1 VVVAR
6 QGTEDR
12 GIDGESMTLLAIKLF
27 LQNALGWAYAN
38 WRILVG
44 VFLLIFVFAF
54 VLRQCNRPPKVK
66 IDEAQIQK
74 INSENRAERIK
85 ELTEVVEANA
95 DVIKT
100 VDERTEL
107 VEVAAEARNQEV
119 DARVK
124 KADEKI
130 QEAKREGK
138 DVTAE
143 ELEALLLGGN

>member
-1 VVVAR
+1 MLNAVLGFISWVFAAIRKGWQSAKPHV
-6 QGTEDR
+6 
-12 GIDGESMTLLAIKLF
+12 TLRNGLY
-27 LQNALGWAYAN
+27 ALG
-38 WRILVG
+38 LVG
-44 VFLLIFVFAF
+44 FLTGVILIYKA
-54 VLRQCNRPPKVK
+54 CNKPPKVK
-66 IDEAQIQK
+66 IDESQISK

-124 KADEKI
+124 KADEAI
-130 QEAKREGK
+130 VAAKREGK
-138 DVTAE
+138 DISGP
-143 ELEALLLGGN
+143 ELECILLPEKCQ

>member
-1 VVVAR
+1 MTALLV
-6 QGTEDR
+6 
-12 GIDGESMTLLAIKLF
+12 IWHYILTLLSWVVMMARKHWKVTLIF
-27 LQNALGWAYAN
+27 
-38 WRILVG
+38 VG
-44 VFLLIFVFAF
+44 IVFLLATV
-54 VLRQCNRPPKVK
+54 VLFTKSCVRKKVN

-85 ELTEVVEANA
+85 ELTEVVESNA

-107 VEVAAEARNQEV
+107 VDVAAEARNQEV

-124 KADEKI
+124 KADEAI
-130 QEAKREGK
+130 VAAKREGK

-143 ELEALLLGGN
+143 ELECLLVGGC

>member
-1 VVVAR
+1 
-6 QGTEDR
+6 
-12 GIDGESMTLLAIKLF
+12 MTYLAIKLF
-27 LQNALGWAYAN
+27 VLNTLGWAHEN
-38 WRILVG
+38 WRIGAG
-44 VFLLIFVFAF
+44 VFLALFVVIFVYKA
-54 VLRQCNRPPKVK
+54 CNKPPKVK
-66 IDEAQIQK
+66 IDESQISK

-107 VEVAAEARNQEV
+107 VEVAAEARNAEV

-130 QEAKREGK
+130 QEAKSNGK

-143 ELEALLLGGN
+143 ELECLLTGACQ

>member
-1 VVVAR
+1 
-6 QGTEDR
+6 
-12 GIDGESMTLLAIKLF
+12 MTYLALKLALL
-27 LQNALGWAYAN
+27 NALGWIQTH
-38 WRILVG
+38 WRILPG
-44 VFLLIFVFAF
+44 VFIVVFVFAF
-54 VLRQCNRPPKVK
+54 VLKQCNRRTVK

-107 VEVAAEARNQEV
+107 VDVAAEARNQEV
-119 DARVK
+119 DKRVAE
-124 KADEKI
+124 ADKKI
-130 QEAKREGK
+130 QEAKANGK

-143 ELEALLLGGN
+143 ELECLLTGACQ

>member
-1 VVVAR
+1 
-6 QGTEDR
+6 
-12 GIDGESMTLLAIKLF
+12 MTYLALKLF
-27 LQNALGWAYAN
+27 VLNALGWLQAN
-38 WRILVG
+38 WRIVLG
-44 VFLLIFVFAF
+44 VFLLLFVLIFVLKA
-54 VLRQCNRPPKVK
+54 CNRPAKVK
-66 IDEAQIQK
+66 IDESQIQK

-107 VEVAAEARNQEV
+107 VDVAAEARNAEV

-130 QEAKREGK
+130 QEAKANGK

-143 ELEALLLGGN
+143 ELENLLLGGN